1 MLDIAIALSLVYL
14 MLSALVSGIHELIA
28 SAVALRGRTLLA
40 GLRNLCG
47 ENEGSAQPLTDGL
60 LAHPLLK
67 ALQKQD
73 GGLVGLL
80 HQHERRPPSYVPPD
94 KFALALAD
102 QLVRTHLG
110 GGAPMQ
116 RLPEV
121 LAHLPQ
127 GDLRHTLELLVQQA
141 QGDALRL
148 QQLIEAHFDQVME
161 RVSGWYKRRAQW
173 GMLAI
178 GFAVAILL
186 NIDSIGL
193 VHHLAKDSELTA
205 SLVARATQLEQQ
217 GQRLGDTVPAT
228 PAQQQARV
236 EQVRAQLQT
245 VERQVADLQL
255 LRLPVGWKMGAD
267 GKPEMPEHWLL
278 SLFGWMLTAIA
289 ASLGG
294 PFWFDAISRLVSL
307 RTTGSK
313 PVDAAPAARAT
324 AAAALAPPAT
334 VVSVQAP
341 ATGGGADA
349 LPLND
354 YEAAELNSVDIES
367 LQRALNLPEA
377 EVSGLLDAPTRRA
390 IRRWQLARGQ
400 AATGALDEATALA
413 ILYPA
418 AD

>member
-28 SAVALRGRTLLA
+28 SAVALRGRVLVA

-47 ENEGSAQPLTDGL
+47 EKDGGAQPLTDGL
-60 LAHPLLK
+60 LDHPLLK

-73 GGLVGLL
+73 GWLVGLL
-80 HQHERRPPSYVPPD
+80 HRHERRPPSYVPPN

-102 QLVRTHLG
+102 RLVRTHLG

-121 LAHLPQ
+121 LAQLPQ

-141 QGDALRL
+141 QGDATRL

-193 VHHLAKDSELTA
+193 VHHLAKNSELTA

-217 GQRLGDTVPAT
+217 GQRLGDAVPAT
-228 PAQQQARV
+228 PPQQQQRL

-245 VERQVADLQL
+245 VEQQLDDLQL
-255 LRLPVGWKMGAD
+255 LRLPVGWKMGTD
-267 GKPEMPEHWLL
+267 GKPEMPQHWLL
-278 SLFGWMLTAIA
+278 SLFGWMLSAIA

-313 PVDAAPAARAT
+313 PADTAPTSAT
-324 AAAALAPPAT
+324 VAAALAPPAT
-334 VVSVQAP
+334 FVSLQAP
-341 ATGGGADA
+341 ATGGGAEA

-354 YEAAELNSVDIES
+354 YESAELNSVDIES

-400 AATGALDEATALA
+400 AASGALDEATALA
-413 ILYPA
+413 MLYPA
-418 AD
+418 ID